1 MSDVVKAVVVT
12 AAVMVAWYA
21 LPFTAP
27 MGAGAGAAAA
37 GGATAIGLSGFAGL
51 TGMTAIAAAAATV
64 VLVSTVAAKLSSRG
78 MEASRENFSS
88 GSKFASR
95 SAIAPRQI
103 IYGECRVGG
112 TITQLATKGTVNQ
125 NLCMYVVLSGHPVHS
140 LVKIRL
146 NDEDA
151 TLVDNAGAEVS
162 GETVYTVDNANFTDS
177 GITGHGNGK
186 LIQYTFHDGTQTAH
200 DGLARA
206 TLGSDEVPD
215 THKFTNCAYV
225 YIEMHYSPEKLS
237 QMPALSFQVKGKKVY
252 DPRSFDFNANTAVNT
267 TTNVITYKASSG
279 ASPDLST
286 NDAFVYDTN
295 SGTAIGGLTN
305 GTTYYVIY
313 VSATTIK
320 LATTAANANAGT
332 AISLTSKPSSE
343 THKFTVSTFSANSA
357 LCVRDYLT
365 DTTYGIKA
373 TSDEV
378 NDTTSGGGFAQA
390 ANVCDQDVTLA
401 DNSTTEKRYTANG
414 FSKFSA
420 SGSGLLEGLLSSC
433 AGSLTYTNGMF
444 NCFPAAAQTA
454 SLTITDDDLLEPVT
468 VTTASSK
475 NDLYNGVKGMFVDSA
490 NSFQAADT
498 PIYVDIGS
506 GSIASPQSGSY
517 LSDDTPSG
525 ESTANYKKIL
535 EMQHPFTTTHTR
547 SQRLAKISLKNQ
559 RYNTTMT
566 CLVGL
571 NFMKLQPKD
580 WVQVT
585 NSRLSYTNK
594 LFEVQSMNLDVISS
608 EGSDIPYLA
617 VRLNLKETAAAITNF
632 TYNEHVAPL
641 ATASNLATGS
651 LSVSAPTSLSI
662 TPTTVVE
669 GANTNKV
676 EILVTWAN
684 NADEAVLGTEI
695 AWSADGTNF
704 QTGVVGKKTARFIIS
719 GLLVADYGA
728 SAKNYVVKVRHF
740 SFNSVYSVYTS
751 TANANTA
758 NPSAPA
764 ACSSFTVSNDKP
776 LGVILKWT
784 NPTAASTGLRSV
796 KIHRRNISTT
806 PTDDTYL
813 VATIAAEP
821 SKKMQWTTGADDGLV
836 GPVRFDAGNKLTVVV
851 GSETIAIPAAQYAK
865 LTAAD
870 SVTYDDGGGTA
881 IGGLTDGTEYYII
894 KAGSNNIKLATS
906 AGNASSETA
915 INLTSIP
922 SSSQEHVLK
931 PNYYFWLKTINHNE
945 RESASF
951 LAGNQAGRLA
961 KLQTADIED
970 DGTIVIHGML
980 STKEV
985 FGRNDVYDNSQSVGT
1000 GQLPEAAVVAT
1011 DTDLPKRYTGLPEYQ
1026 GQLSGTVFTTVKS
1039 WQMNGTGIMAVAV
1052 TGEGYDGSASED
1064 MAVRITKNN
1073 GTTQSAGG
1081 ADDVVGTPAVS
1092 AGSGEA
1098 QQLFGGASITR
1109 LWTNITVER
1118 GDTFYLQVASCEQ
1131 TGSTTAKDEIT
1142 AIKCH
1147 ADFRYGHSWTS
1158 TNHD

>member
-112 TITQLATKGTVNQ
+112 TITQLATKGTVKQ

-414 FSKFSA
+414 FTTFSA
-420 SGSGLLEGLLSSC
+420 
-433 AGSLTYTNGMF
+433 N
-444 NCFPAAAQTA
+444 
-454 SLTITDDDLLEPVT
+454 
-468 VTTASSK
+468 
-475 NDLYNGVKGMFVDSA
+475 
-490 NSFQAADT
+490 
-498 PIYVDIGS
+498 
-506 GSIASPQSGSY
+506 
-517 LSDDTPSG
+517 
-525 ESTANYKKIL
+525 
-535 EMQHPFTTTHTR
+535 
-547 SQRLAKISLKNQ
+547 
-559 RYNTTMT
+559 
-566 CLVGL
+566 
-571 NFMKLQPKD
+571 
-580 WVQVT
+580 
-585 NSRLSYTNK
+585 
-594 LFEVQSMNLDVISS
+594 
-608 EGSDIPYLA
+608 
-617 VRLNLKETAAAITNF
+617 
-632 TYNEHVAPL
+632 
-641 ATASNLATGS
+641 
-651 LSVSAPTSLSI
+651 
-662 TPTTVVE
+662 
-669 GANTNKV
+669 
-676 EILVTWAN
+676 
-684 NADEAVLGTEI
+684 
-695 AWSADGTNF
+695 
-704 QTGVVGKKTARFIIS
+704 
-719 GLLVADYGA
+719 
-728 SAKNYVVKVRHF
+728 
-740 SFNSVYSVYTS
+740 
-751 TANANTA
+751 
-758 NPSAPA
+758 
-764 ACSSFTVSNDKP
+764 
-776 LGVILKWT
+776 
-784 NPTAASTGLRSV
+784 
-796 KIHRRNISTT
+796 
-806 PTDDTYL
+806 
-813 VATIAAEP
+813 
-821 SKKMQWTTGADDGLV
+821 
-836 GPVRFDAGNKLTVVV
+836 
-851 GSETIAIPAAQYAK
+851 
-865 LTAAD
+865 
-870 SVTYDDGGGTA
+870 GGG
-881 IGGLTDGTEYYII
+881 
-894 KAGSNNIKLATS
+894 
-906 AGNASSETA
+906 
-915 INLTSIP
+915 
-922 SSSQEHVLK
+922 VL
-931 PNYYFWLKTINHNE
+931 
-945 RESASF
+945 
-951 LAGNQAGRLA
+951 
-961 KLQTADIED
+961 ED
-970 DGTIVIHGML
+970 A
-980 STKEV
+980 
-985 FGRNDVYDNSQSVGT
+985 N
-1000 GQLPEAAVVAT
+1000 
-1011 DTDLPKRYTGLPEYQ
+1011 
-1026 GQLSGTVFTTVKS
+1026 
-1039 WQMNGTGIMAVAV
+1039 
-1052 TGEGYDGSASED
+1052 
-1064 MAVRITKNN
+1064 
-1073 GTTQSAGG
+1073 
-1081 ADDVVGTPAVS
+1081 
-1092 AGSGEA
+1092 
-1098 QQLFGGASITR
+1098 
-1109 LWTNITVER
+1109 
-1118 GDTFYLQVASCEQ
+1118 
-1131 TGSTTAKDEIT
+1131 
-1142 AIKCH
+1142 
-1147 ADFRYGHSWTS
+1147 
-1158 TNHD
+1158 